1 MTEVKTIDLWTE
13 QNENHFDCFKGAFI
27 DGFEDENIPFDTY
40 KVIRNCNC
48 IITSNQEGL
57 NISNKHNAIIFYKED
72 NPVRLMVINQNTDIN
87 KCIDV
92 ALDQSFNN
100 STLRSVYDFLGIR
113 RTDINLNEQP
123 IFNNCNQEK
132 EIDVGSC
139 DRPNLLESMLEG
151 SYTQSDT
158 GYGKSNSDNNYKFIP
173 NIYLQYELTTDN
185 EYFQIEHQTAF
196 LNENM
201 TRIIPLQKNSS
212 LDIDMLYQQFYE
224 DNGLEDFTNF
234 IMYLNS
240 LKDFS
245 YVVIE
250 KDQEKV
256 IYGVMKEGWID
267 NPIELKVKSTDN
279 LCQDLKDA
287 LVNNFKEEIAT
298 GYTHSFSG
306 EYEYFM
312 TLENVIVKFPNNYE
326 YQGWIYNQV
335 NEDRQKNSKKLMKK

>member
-1 MTEVKTIDLWTE
+1 
-13 QNENHFDCFKGAFI
+13 
-27 DGFEDENIPFDTY
+27 
-40 KVIRNCNC
+40 
-48 IITSNQEGL
+48 
-57 NISNKHNAIIFYKED
+57 
-72 NPVRLMVINQNTDIN
+72 
-87 KCIDV
+87 
-92 ALDQSFNN
+92 
-100 STLRSVYDFLGIR
+100 
-113 RTDINLNEQP
+113 
-123 IFNNCNQEK
+123 
-132 EIDVGSC
+132 
-139 DRPNLLESMLEG
+139 
-151 SYTQSDT
+151 
-158 GYGKSNSDNNYKFIP
+158 
-173 NIYLQYELTTDN
+173 
-185 EYFQIEHQTAF
+185 
-196 LNENM
+196 M
-201 TRIIPLQKNSS
+201 TRVIPLQKNSS

-240 LKDFS
+240 LEDFS